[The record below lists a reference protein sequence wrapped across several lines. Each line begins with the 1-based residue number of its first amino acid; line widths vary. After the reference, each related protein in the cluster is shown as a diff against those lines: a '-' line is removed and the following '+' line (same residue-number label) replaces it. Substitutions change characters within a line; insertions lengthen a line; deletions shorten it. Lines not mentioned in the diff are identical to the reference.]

1 MMALENL
8 EIFEFASKYFLGQM
22 TDLKDLLVRKINKL
36 DSMDWVY
43 NKGSVKTCKADETG
57 RKMRCK
63 VGLKYGLKVELS
75 IDEAELIW
83 EAFQKFFKESYFEKI
98 ERNRNNEELGRYEF
112 IASTSKGDEIEC
124 SIYLANEWNIPQ
136 ISISGFVSSR
146 YKNCDFSK

>member
-1 MMALENL
+1 LENL

>member
-1 MMALENL
+1 MENL
-8 EIFEFASKYFLGQM
+8 EIFEIAIKYFLGQM
-22 TDLKDLLVRKINKL
+22 TDFKNLLVRKINKL
-36 DSMDWVY
+36 DSTDWVH
-43 NKGSVKTCKADETG
+43 NKGSIKTCKADEAG

-75 IDEAELIW
+75 LNEAELIW

-112 IASTSKGDEIEC
+112 IARTSKGDEIEC

-136 ISISGFVSSR
+136 FSISGFVSSR
-146 YKNCDFSK
+146 FKSCDFSQ

>member
-1 MMALENL
+1 MENL
-8 EIFEFASKYFLGQM
+8 EIFEIASKYFLGQM
-22 TDLKDLLVRKINKL
+22 TDFKNLLVRKINKL
-36 DSMDWVY
+36 DSTDWVH
-43 NKGSVKTCKADETG
+43 NKGSIKTCKADEAG

-75 IDEAELIW
+75 LNEAELIW

>member
-1 MMALENL
+1 MEDL
-8 EIFEFASKYFLGQM
+8 EIFEIASKYFLGQM
-22 TDLKDLLVRKINKL
+22 TDFKNLLVRKINKL